1 MNLEL
6 QRPNET
12 DFPDKPDGPMT
23 LLVQIYRR
31 EWIHKN
37 WDGVGLAVVELYHL
51 QQFGCPT
58 GMPEGIRLQN
68 GPALGHLQTKS
79 INTS

>member
-1 MNLEL
+1 MDLVL
-6 QRPNET
+6 QRPNKT
-12 DFPDKPDGPMT
+12 GFPDKPDGPMT

-31 EWIHKN
+31 KWFNKN

-51 QQFGCPT
+51 QQVGCPT
-58 GMPEGIRLQN
+58 GMPEIVRLQKS
-68 GPALGHLQTKS
+68 PALAHLETKI